1 MQFLHITFPSLSSH
15 TIIIM
20 LTFSSPPHPHTP
32 SPPHPHTPSP
42 LTPSLPPQLLKGV
55 TISQGGVLPHI
66 PEVLLF
72 RKHQLRKMGPSKPKP
87 PTAGPP
93 SPKLPPPPPVKKAAP
108 KTPTKAPPKVSWGR
122 NSRRTVCSLVSLKQD
137 NLFTHCK

>member
-1 MQFLHITFPSLSSH
+1 
-15 TIIIM
+15 M
-20 LTFSSPPHPHTP
+20 LTFSSPPHPL
-32 SPPHPHTPSP
+32 PPT
-42 LTPSLPPQLLKGV
+42 LPPQLLKGV

-93 SPKLPPPPPVKKAAP
+93 SPKLPPPPPVKKPAP

-122 NSRRTVCSLVSLKQD
+122 NSRRTRNLSLKLD
-137 NLFTHCK
+137 NLIVYVLLPLLIYHTS

>member
-1 MQFLHITFPSLSSH
+1 
-15 TIIIM
+15 M
-20 LTFSSPPHPHTP
+20 LTFSSPPHPL
-32 SPPHPHTPSP
+32 PPT
-42 LTPSLPPQLLKGV
+42 LPPQLLKGV

-93 SPKLPPPPPVKKAAP
+93 SPKLPPPPPVKKPAP

-122 NSRRTVCSLVSLKQD
+122 NRFSHLFETGQSFYLDFIVKCPSSPPHTSSLSPYPPSTLT
-137 NLFTHCK
+137 LLTHHTS